1 MSGAPFTA
9 PSPPPSPPPFT
20 PRQRMLN
27 AYRGVASDRMPV
39 APEFWY
45 YYPARLLG
53 VDMIVFERDVPF
65 WQALKT
71 TFERWSCEGWGA
83 AFPAVALD
91 GVRTEKRESRLPEG
105 RFRETT
111 VRRYRGREFESSIIF
126 DSREPSAMETFPVRR
141 PEDLPLYAEMLLS
154 ERNHVDLVAAVKARE
169 AVGESYLLELWLG
182 LPFFD
187 WVAEAMGFEQA
198 VLWVSSAPEDEVT
211 ALRGR
216 VLERTL
222 DLMRRAAR
230 ETSYESFVLGCSS
243 SCNSL
248 LGPAL
253 WRTLDKPFI
262 AAVAREARA
271 LGRLLHIHFHGR
283 CAETLDDFREIG
295 ADCVCPFERPPGG
308 DIRGLEGLREVRH
321 TLCDSVTFNG
331 NVHTVETLIRGRPQD
346 VCREVQEIKE
356 AFAGSARCIIG
367 TGDQVG
373 RETPDENLA
382 AMVEEAKR
390 P

>member
-1 MSGAPFTA
+1 MSGAPITPSA
-9 PSPPPSPPPFT
+9 PAPRPRFT

-53 VDMIVFERDVPF
+53 VDMIAFEREVPF

-83 AFPAVALD
+83 AFPTVVLD
-91 GVRTEKRESRLPEG
+91 GVRTDKRESRLEEG
-105 RFRETT
+105 RFRETK
-111 VRRYRGREFESSIIF
+111 VLRYHGHEFESSIIY
-126 DSREPSAMETFPVRR
+126 DSRQPSAMESYPVRS
-141 PEDLPLYAEMLLS
+141 PVDLPLYAEMLLS
-154 ERNHVDLVAAVKARE
+154 ECNHVDFSAAAQAHE

-182 LPFFD
+182 VPFFD

-198 VLWVSSAPEDEVT
+198 ALWVSSAPADEIT
-211 ALRGR
+211 GLRAR
-216 VLERTL
+216 CLERTCE
-222 DLMRRAAR
+222 LMRRAAR
-230 ETSYESFVLGCSS
+230 ETRYESFVLGCSS

-253 WRTLDKPFI
+253 WRRLDKPFI
-262 AAVAREARA
+262 AAVAREAHA
-271 LGRLLHIHFHGR
+271 LGGLLHIHFHGR
-283 CAETLDDFREIG
+283 CTETLDDFREIG
-295 ADCVCPFERPPGG
+295 VDCVCPFERPPGG
-308 DIRGLEGLREVRH
+308 DIRGLDGLREVRH
-321 TLCDSVTFNG
+321 ALHDSVTFNG
-331 NVHTVETLIRGRPQD
+331 NVHTVETLIRGTPQD
-346 VCREVQEIKE
+346 VRREVREIRE